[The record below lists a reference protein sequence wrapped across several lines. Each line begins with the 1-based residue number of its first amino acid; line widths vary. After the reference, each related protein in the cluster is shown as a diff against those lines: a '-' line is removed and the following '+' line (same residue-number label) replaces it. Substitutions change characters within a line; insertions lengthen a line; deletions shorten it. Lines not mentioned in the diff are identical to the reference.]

1 MGQPALAL
9 DHLDRAVSYYEKS
22 NEKASCASFYNDR
35 ANILFKQ
42 KETVKA
48 RDYLVM
54 SLDDAMLHGMR
65 PQAALARRL
74 LGETL
79 FRHGENIQA
88 LNYLNQAQSDFIEM
102 GMIMEQ
108 AATLV
113 AMGMCYASISDT
125 DKARETFETAL
136 QISEDTMPEID
147 WRAHAGLAKLA
158 EGRGDVQAEF
168 RSYRHATSALAK
180 IRRNFWQ
187 PKLAG
192 SYLQTPAVV
201 LDNGISRAEQVH
213 AAQDALQLIEQNK
226 ATTFLA
232 QLESTNPYAKNKKS
246 QELINLRSEIGWLQD
261 KLRVSFDST
270 NVIQSATQTR
280 QTRAQL
286 IEKVKMY
293 DMAMA
298 RFERQNY
305 SNGKFTGIPS
315 GFNPMMF
322 RKLAND
328 ALGKSWVALDYYI
341 VEKRLVTVVITPERC
356 EVYGSSLTSR
366 IEMALEMSAKNQHPT
381 QLSQKDLCILGNFL
395 IPASIT
401 ESLTNETYLLLAP
414 HKRLHSIPWAA
425 IQPGYIS
432 KPLVYNCILSVAPS
446 LQSLCALWKRNESI
460 PTSRLDAGLVVGVSN
475 FRGSKQELPHVKN
488 EVAVLQAKLGSNGQ
502 FLVESDATW
511 EKLKRL
517 KTNDKQHGREYE
529 SRFNWLHIATH
540 FFADPHTGRLSGLTL
555 WDGEIWLDQLSDLAP
570 LPGLMTFSAC
580 NSISSFVYEGDE
592 HMDLPTTCFIGGA
605 NSVVGSLWPILDES
619 AAQFTISFYNNY
631 LKGLGPARAV
641 NEAQKRMIERGE
653 KVGSWASFIC
663 MGMP

>member
-1 MGQPALAL
+1 M
-9 DHLDRAVSYYEKS
+9 
-22 NEKASCASFYNDR
+22 
-35 ANILFKQ
+35 
-42 KETVKA
+42 
-48 RDYLVM
+48 
-54 SLDDAMLHGMR
+54 
-65 PQAALARRL
+65 
-74 LGETL
+74 
-79 FRHGENIQA
+79 
-88 LNYLNQAQSDFIEM
+88 
-102 GMIMEQ
+102 
-108 AATLV
+108 
-113 AMGMCYASISDT
+113 
-125 DKARETFETAL
+125 
-136 QISEDTMPEID
+136 
-147 WRAHAGLAKLA
+147 
-158 EGRGDVQAEF
+158 
-168 RSYRHATSALAK
+168 
-180 IRRNFWQ
+180 
-187 PKLAG
+187 
-192 SYLQTPAVV
+192 
-201 LDNGISRAEQVH
+201 
-213 AAQDALQLIEQNK
+213 
-226 ATTFLA
+226 
-232 QLESTNPYAKNKKS
+232 
-246 QELINLRSEIGWLQD
+246 
-261 KLRVSFDST
+261 
-270 NVIQSATQTR
+270 
-280 QTRAQL
+280 
-286 IEKVKMY
+286 
-293 DMAMA
+293 
-298 RFERQNY
+298 
-305 SNGKFTGIPS
+305 
-315 GFNPMMF
+315 
-322 RKLAND
+322 
-328 ALGKSWVALDYYI
+328 
-341 VEKRLVTVVITPERC
+341 
-356 EVYGSSLTSR
+356 
-366 IEMALEMSAKNQHPT
+366 
-381 QLSQKDLCILGNFL
+381 
-395 IPASIT
+395 
-401 ESLTNETYLLLAP
+401 LLAP

-502 FLVESDATW
+502 FLVESDATL